1 MTTNEFFLK
10 EAKKELA
17 FTCNGVD
24 YYQFTDGGLPI
35 YYNRFR
41 AFQNTVDNHNQF
53 KVTDAVFTEYLDMVD
68 KMTNDRSLEAERRI
82 VEIQRLT
89 QTLKFRREQSN
100 NLTLVYEIASVWF
113 FDQSE
118 DPAEYDYAYG
128 QKKSKIWAENNLA
141 ILPNGETVN
150 LLAFFLRTPL
160 NRFIDFQD
168 LSQTGTLKYL
178 KSLNELSFSH
188 SLHNLSLLSESEKE
202 TNIGQNISSLM
213 ETYEAFWKLIDSELQ
228 NTSTS

>member
-1 MTTNEFFLK
+1 MTPNEFFIK

-68 KMTNDRSLEAERRI
+68 KMTNDRSLEAERRL

-113 FDQSE
+113 FDESE

-128 QKKSKIWAENNLA
+128 QKKSKIWAENNIV
-141 ILPNGETVN
+141 ILPQGQTVN
-150 LLAFFLRTPL
+150 LLAFFLRMPL
-160 NRFIDFQD
+160 NRFINFQD
-168 LSQTGTLKYL
+168 LSEIGTLKYL

-228 NTSTS
+228 STSTS

>member
-1 MTTNEFFLK
+1 MTPNEFFIK

-17 FTCNGVD
+17 FSCNGVD

-68 KMTNDRSLEAERRI
+68 KMTKDHSLEAERRI

-113 FDQSE
+113 FDESE
-118 DPAEYDYAYG
+118 DPAEYDYTYG
-128 QKKSKIWAENNLA
+128 QKKGIEWAKNNIA

-168 LSQTGTLKYL
+168 LSHNGTLKYL

-202 TNIGQNISSLM
+202 MNIGTNISLLM

>member
-1 MTTNEFFLK
+1 MTTNEFFIK

-17 FTCNGVD
+17 FSCNGVD

-53 KVTDAVFTEYLDMVD
+53 KVTDAVFNEYLDMVD

-113 FDQSE
+113 FDESE
-118 DPAEYDYAYG
+118 DPSEYDYIYG
-128 QKKSKIWAENNLA
+128 QKKSKIWAENNIA
-141 ILPNGETVN
+141 ILAEGQTVN
-150 LLAFFLRTPL
+150 LLAFFLRMPL

-168 LSQTGTLKYL
+168 LSQIGTLKYL

-188 SLHNLSLLSESEKE
+188 SLHNLSLLSSEEKE
-202 TNIGQNISSLM
+202 TNIGQNIESLM
-213 ETYEAFWKLIDSELQ
+213 ETYQAFWQLIDSELQ

>member
-1 MTTNEFFLK
+1 MTPNEFFLK

-17 FTCNGVD
+17 FSCNGVD

-41 AFQNTVDNHNQF
+41 SFQNTIDNHNQF
-53 KVTDAVFTEYLDMVD
+53 KVTDAVFTEYLDMID

-82 VEIQRLT
+82 VEVQRLT

-100 NLTLVYEIASVWF
+100 NLSLVYEIASVWF
-113 FDQSE
+113 FDESE

-128 QKKSKIWAENNLA
+128 QKKSKIWAEKNIA

-168 LSQTGTLKYL
+168 LSHNGTLKYL

-188 SLHNLSLLSESEKE
+188 SMHNLSLLSNEEKE
-202 TNIGQNISSLM
+202 TSIGQNIGLLM